1 LLWKSK
7 RKTVKIQF
15 LIPLSHSLETKK
27 QINLYSLIPNTT
39 ITRFLHRLITISFSM
54 ANTVQPHFSQN
65 VFLNQSHSVIKQ
77 QPNLGVRQD
86 KRANFSARIAS
97 GQPASLKKVMRAQQ
111 LKKDTP
117 RSQNKPNPKRKTV
130 QLTLWVKP
138 IVKLQLQRIAD
149 SEGIS
154 VSAEGGAFLEK
165 ALQSH
170 VDMQYSALLQPIIRE
185 AIAKQMRSMSTRLA
199 FLLVRVAFASEQT
212 RSLVTNVLGRQQGV
226 TPSVLN
232 EILDG
237 SSKAAKGKITHR
249 TPQLEELIAE
259 VDQWFQ
265 EEDSKTHE

>member
-1 LLWKSK
+1 
-7 RKTVKIQF
+7 
-15 LIPLSHSLETKK
+15 
-27 QINLYSLIPNTT
+27 
-39 ITRFLHRLITISFSM
+39 M

-65 VFLNQSHSVIKQ
+65 VFLNQSHSVVKQ
-77 QPNLGVRQD
+77 QQNLGVRQD
-86 KRANFSARIAS
+86 KRAEGSARIAS
-97 GQPASLKKVMRAQQ
+97 QQPASLKKVMRAQQ

-117 RSQNKPNPKRKTV
+117 RSQNKPNLKRKTE

-138 IVKLQLQRIAD
+138 IVKTELKRLAER
-149 SEGIS
+149 EGLS
-154 VSAEGGAFLEK
+154 VSSVGAAYLEK
-165 ALQSH
+165 AIQTNL
-170 VDMQYSALLQPIIRE
+170 DMQYGALLQPIIRE

-249 TPQLEELIAE
+249 TPQLEEIIAE
-259 VDQWFQ
+259 VEQWFQ
-265 EEDSKTHE
+265 KEESKTDE

>member
-1 LLWKSK
+1 
-7 RKTVKIQF
+7 
-15 LIPLSHSLETKK
+15 
-27 QINLYSLIPNTT
+27 
-39 ITRFLHRLITISFSM
+39 M

-77 QPNLGVRQD
+77 QQNLGVRQD
-86 KRANFSARIAS
+86 KGASKRARIATI
-97 GQPASLKKVMRAQQ
+97 QPAPREKVTRSQQ
-111 LKKDTP
+111 LNNDTP

-138 IVKLQLQRIAD
+138 VVKAELKRIAEQE
-149 SEGIS
+149 SNKKKEEKEVSIS
-154 VSAEGGAFLEK
+154 AVGGAFLEK
-165 ALQSH
+165 ALQTNL
-170 VDMQYSALLQPIIRE
+170 DMQYGALLQPIIE
-185 AIAKQMRSMSTRLA
+185 SAIGKQMRSMSTRLA

-226 TPSVLN
+226 TPAVLN

-259 VDQWFQ
+259 VERWFQ
-265 EEDSKTHE
+265 TEDNKTHE

>member
-1 LLWKSK
+1 
-7 RKTVKIQF
+7 
-15 LIPLSHSLETKK
+15 
-27 QINLYSLIPNTT
+27 
-39 ITRFLHRLITISFSM
+39 M

-65 VFLNQSHSVIKQ
+65 VFLNQSHPVIKQ
-77 QPNLGVRQD
+77 QQNLGVRQD

-97 GQPASLKKVMRAQQ
+97 QQPASLKKVMRAQQ

-138 IVKLQLQRIAD
+138 IVKTELKRLAEQ
-149 SEGIS
+149 EGLS
-154 VSAEGGAFLEK
+154 VSSVGAASLEK
-165 ALQSH
+165 ALQTNL
-170 VDMQYSALLQPIIRE
+170 DMQYGALLQPIIRE

-226 TPSVLN
+226 TPAVLN

-249 TPQLEELIAE
+249 TPQLEEIIAE
-259 VDQWFQ
+259 VDRWFQ
-265 EEDSKTHE
+265 NEDNKTDE

>member
-1 LLWKSK
+1 
-7 RKTVKIQF
+7 
-15 LIPLSHSLETKK
+15 
-27 QINLYSLIPNTT
+27 
-39 ITRFLHRLITISFSM
+39 M
-54 ANTVQPHFSQN
+54 ANTVPPHFSQN
-65 VFLNQSHSVIKQ
+65 VFLQQSHTTIKQ

-86 KRANFSARIAS
+86 KRAFQRARIAS
-97 GQPASLKKVMRAQQ
+97 RQPASLKKVMRAQQ

-117 RSQNKPNPKRKTV
+117 RSQNKPIPKRKTI

-138 IVKLQLQRIAD
+138 VVKAELKRLAEQERL
-149 SEGIS
+149 S
-154 VSAEGGAFLEK
+154 VSSVGTAYLEK
-165 ALQSH
+165 AMQTSL
-170 VDMQYSALLQPIIRE
+170 DMQYGALLQPIIE
-185 AIAKQMRSMSTRLA
+185 SAIRQQMRSMSTRLA

-259 VDQWFQ
+259 VEQWFQ
-265 EEDSKTHE
+265 NEDSKTHE